1 MGRDGRFCELQ
12 RLEIPIHSGFALTH
26 CWRRGR
32 RSDYITLKLRVL
44 YFLMT
49 LAELKATLLGLS
61 PDEKRDLIQ
70 FLANSL
76 TRDSEAEESVPLSVF
91 FQQSPLTEVAEDLD
105 LTRDAFTI
113 GVSKPLISRSLGFVN
128 QPHVLNF
135 Y

>member
-1 MGRDGRFCELQ
+1 
-12 RLEIPIHSGFALTH
+12 
-26 CWRRGR
+26 
-32 RSDYITLKLRVL
+32 
-44 YFLMT
+44 MT